1 METVLNLMIGWV
13 EKHEAKNRLYNY
25 FLDNG
30 RMGGET
36 FWLEEIM
43 EKSFW
48 EIQTPKKY
56 MI

>member
-1 METVLNLMIGWV
+1 MIGWV